1 MGMHH
6 FDVSCFYDDIFHH
19 HFFKG
24 KSTKK
29 WPFSIAM
36 LVYQTVSSL
45 QVLVVHFY
53 TKGRAWNDGEPM
65 VNLGWSLNSRVSC
78 LFHWKKHVT
87 SALAPRLKLRVPTLD
102 NLPGTFYKH
111 LKLIQ
116 NVCIYIHIK
125 IWRFPETGV
134 LPNHSCM
141 DGISLNK
148 PSIWGTPILGN
159 LHTVDACET
168 TGLSLPTITKHS
180 PPPPLIRNTWGRF

>member
-1 MGMHH
+1 MAV
-6 FDVSCFYDDIFHH
+6 FNSYASLPN
-19 HFFKG
+19 G
-24 KSTKK
+24 KLS
-29 WPFSIAM
+29 SSVGGS
-36 LVYQTVSSL
+36 LLYQ
-45 QVLVVHFY
+45 
-53 TKGRAWNDGEPM
+53 
-65 VNLGWSLNSRVSC
+65 RVSLEWWRAHGQFRMESQQPC
-78 LFHWKKHVT
+78 LMSFPLEKHVT

-116 NVCIYIHIK
+116 NVCIYIYIYTYTK

>member
-1 MGMHH
+1 
-6 FDVSCFYDDIFHH
+6 
-19 HFFKG
+19 
-24 KSTKK
+24 
-29 WPFSIAM
+29 M

-116 NVCIYIHIK
+116 NVCIYIYI
-125 IWRFPETGV
+125 
-134 LPNHSCM
+134 
-141 DGISLNK
+141 
-148 PSIWGTPILGN
+148 
-159 LHTVDACET
+159 
-168 TGLSLPTITKHS
+168 
-180 PPPPLIRNTWGRF
+180 